1 MMGRKYSVILGI
13 FLIAIGLW
21 SITENILKYKSITGI
36 LWISNITAVIIGLAL
51 ITKDK
56 KLLAFSCFMAIFPI
70 YSFFREIT
78 VRYGDLRWLLVHT
91 VAPIIG
97 ISLLIK
103 SRKIT
108 GKAFSYR
115 ELIPAFIFVAAI
127 EIISFFAS
135 TPGQNINFSHDARI
149 MPYLVLMGI
158 AWFFIA
164 LYINNKQK

>member
-1 MMGRKYSVILGI
+1 MRRNYHTI
-13 FLIAIGLW
+13 FGLFMIALGLW

-36 LWISNITAVIIGLAL
+36 LWISNITAVVIGLAL

-70 YSFFREIT
+70 YSFLREIA

-91 VAPIIG
+91 FAPIIG

-108 GKAFSYR
+108 GQTFSYK

-135 TPGQNINFSHDARI
+135 TPEQNINFSHDARI

-164 LYINNKQK
+164 FYVNNKQK